1 MIAILA
7 ALLLAQSS
15 AAQAEPRDEI
25 ISSIQEPRAADPWTQ
40 TVEARCGRRR
50 LTISGYGPRRP
61 LGRMPEVRI
70 DGRAVEG
77 EAAGRLIEDL
87 SSGSAVYRF
96 QIRCGPVGDD
106 QSLVVSRGERRPDGD
121 VVYQTSSARFE
132 NGRLRSYSGFETT
145 DADGFWVR

>member
-25 ISSIQEPRAADPWTQ
+25 IINIQEPRAADPWTQ

-96 QIRCGPVGDD
+96 QIRCGAVGDD
-106 QSLVVSRGERRPDGD
+106 QSLVVSRGDRSRDGD
-121 VVYQTSSARFE
+121 VIYQRSSARFD
-132 NGRLRSYSGFETT
+132 NGRLRSYSGFEPT
-145 DADGFWVR
+145 DADGFWFR